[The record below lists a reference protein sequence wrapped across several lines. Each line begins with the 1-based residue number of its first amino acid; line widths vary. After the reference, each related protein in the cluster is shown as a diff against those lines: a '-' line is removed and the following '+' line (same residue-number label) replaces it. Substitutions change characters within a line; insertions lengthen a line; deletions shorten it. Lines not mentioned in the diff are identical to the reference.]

1 MEWVE
6 TTGRTVEDAKEA
18 ALDQLGIDESDAE
31 FTVVE
36 EARAGLFGRLRSEA
50 RVRARIRPT
59 AVRPKDDR
67 RDRRRRARANGEG
80 EDAAPGATGAEAVVV
95 ASGESARNRSRPT
108 ARSAQGPPVASPD
121 DASADGGA
129 GPETSVDS
137 GGERP
142 ADNAPRASDRASSG
156 AAATGSGSTATTE
169 RPATEAGRDA
179 PSQNGAS
186 DNARRRGTRGTQ
198 SGSRSTTGAASARKT
213 SAGNTSAG
221 NTSARNTSAR
231 NTSDGE
237 KASTDNG
244 QEGADVEVAL
254 DEQGRIAQEFLTQ
267 LVEEFGVDAAVDVV
281 RPDDDTVDLHLTG
294 SDLGLLIGP
303 KGTTLLAL
311 QDLTRTVVHHQT
323 GAGNGRIH
331 VDVGGYRQK
340 RSEALARF
348 AHQVATA
355 VQASG
360 TRTVLEPMTAA
371 DRKVV
376 HDAITPIEGVSTISE
391 GEEPQRRV
399 VVVPAN
405 S

>member
-1 MEWVE
+1 VEWVE

-18 ALDQLGIDESDAE
+18 ALDQLGVDESDAE
-31 FTVVE
+31 FTVVA

-80 EDAAPGATGAEAVVV
+80 EDASPRASGEETVAV
-95 ASGESARNRSRPT
+95 ASGESAGSRPRST
-108 ARSAQGPPVASPD
+108 ARSARGTSAADPRDAGVVA
-121 DASADGGA
+121 GA
-129 GPETSVDS
+129 GAEASVDS
-137 GGERP
+137 GDDRRP
-142 ADNAPRASDRASSG
+142 DHDQMAGDQSSG
-156 AAATGSGSTATTE
+156 GGTSSPSSSAKVE
-169 RPATEAGRDA
+169 RPATEAGRGA
-179 PSQNGAS
+179 VSENGAS
-186 DNARRRGTRGTQ
+186 TNARRRSTRGTPP
-198 SGSRSTTGAASARKT
+198 GSRSATDRAT
-213 SAGNTSAG
+213 
-221 NTSARNTSAR
+221 
-231 NTSDGE
+231 
-237 KASTDNG
+237 ASTDNG
-244 QEGADVEVAL
+244 QEGVDVEVAL

-267 LVEEFGVDAAVDVV
+267 LVAEFGVDAAVDVV

-303 KGTTLLAL
+303 KGATLLAL

-331 VDVGGYRQK
+331 VDVGGYQQK
-340 RSEALARF
+340 RSEALIRF
-348 AHQVATA
+348 AHQVASA

-360 TRTVLEPMTAA
+360 SRTVLEPMTAA

-399 VVVPAN
+399 VVVPAD

>member
-18 ALDQLGIDESDAE
+18 ALDQLGVDESDAE

-80 EDAAPGATGAEAVVV
+80 DDAAARATGAEAVAV
-95 ASGESARNRSRPT
+95 ASGETARNRPGPT
-108 ARSAQGPPVASPD
+108 ARSAQGAPVASPL
-121 DASADGGA
+121 DASADGG
-129 GPETSVDS
+129 T
-137 GGERP
+137 GGEADGDTGDDRP
-142 ADNAPRASDRASSG
+142 AGQARPAGDRASRR
-156 AAATGSGSTATTE
+156 ATAPGSNPTATAE
-169 RPATEAGRDA
+169 RPDTETGRDA
-179 PSQNGAS
+179 LSENGAS
-186 DNARRRGTRGTQ
+186 NNARRRGTRGAQ
-198 SGSRSTTGAASARKT
+198 SGSRGATGTASAGT
-213 SAGNTSAG
+213 ASN
-221 NTSARNTSAR
+221 
-231 NTSDGE
+231 GE
-237 KASTDNG
+237 TASTDNG

-267 LVEEFGVDAAVDVV
+267 LVAEFGVDAAVDVV

-340 RSEALARF
+340 RSEALIRF

-355 VQASG
+355 VQSSG